1 MQDLFTDSQI
11 ESMFKEDPLLL
22 YELILKGVLTPIYT
36 AYKDD
41 NKEEIDKYASLLIDK
56 YAIHSASFYHL
67 SSGIIEHPKSGEQ
80 IRMNGYDLFSVNVVF
95 RAIMET
101 YTTFNHIFIYP
112 KSEDEKI
119 FRYLL
124 WKIDGLAEKSKFE
137 IEDSI
142 RDEVKHILEEDKNT
156 LSNLISEFENCNFYK
171 SLAEQDLYRI
181 YKSNKK
187 KYNWRFLFR
196 DNQIKPLSITNLVA
210 TVLPTSGYINAY
222 KYTSIH
228 THSNFYAI
236 MEFKRIRGQLL
247 TTEFTDPWV
256 RLAIMITCL
265 LISDLSTINNKA
277 NLTLRC
283 MPSSIYRFIVGIANS
298 IGEKRDENI

>member
-1 MQDLFTDSQI
+1 MQDLFTDFQI

-41 NKEEIDKYASLLIDK
+41 DKGEIGKYASLLIDK
-56 YAIHSASFYHL
+56 YAIHSASFFHL
-67 SSGIIEHPKSGEQ
+67 SSGIIEHRKSGEQ

-112 KSEDEKI
+112 KSEGEKI
-119 FRYLL
+119 FKFLL
-124 WKIDGLAEKSKFE
+124 WKIDGLTEKSKFQIEESIQEELKHILVEDQNILSGLINE
-137 IEDSI
+137 IEDC
-142 RDEVKHILEEDKNT
+142 D
-156 LSNLISEFENCNFYK
+156 FYK
-171 SLAEQDLYRI
+171 SLSELDLYKI
-181 YKSNKK
+181 YKSDKK
-187 KYNWRFLFR
+187 RYNWRFLS
-196 DNQIKPLSITNLVA
+196 NENSIKPLSITNLISV
-210 TVLPTSGYINAY
+210 VLPTSAYINAY

-228 THSNFYAI
+228 THSSFYAI
-236 MEFKRIRGQLL
+236 KEFERIRGQLL
-247 TTEFTDPWV
+247 TTQFTDPWV

-265 LISDLSTINNKA
+265 LVSDISMINDKA

-283 MPSSIYRFIVGIANS
+283 MPSSLYRFITGIASS
-298 IGEKRDENI
+298 ISEKRNDNL

>member
-1 MQDLFTDSQI
+1 MKDLFTDSQI

-41 NKEEIDKYASLLIDK
+41 SKEELDKYASLLIDK

-67 SSGIIEHPKSGEQ
+67 SSGIIEHRKSGEQ

-124 WKIDGLAEKSKFE
+124 WKIDGLTEKSKFK
-137 IEDSI
+137 IEESI
-142 RDEVKHILEEDKNT
+142 RDEVKHVLETDKNT
-156 LSNLISEFENCNFYK
+156 LSNLISEFENCNFCK
-171 SLAEQDLYRI
+171 SLAGQDLYRI
-181 YKSNKK
+181 YKSDKK
-187 KYNWRFLFR
+187 KYNWRFLFS
-196 DNQIKPLSITNLVA
+196 NNEVKPLSITNLVA
-210 TVLPTSGYINAY
+210 AVLPTSAYINAY

-236 MEFKRIRGQLL
+236 MEFKRIRSQLL

-265 LISDLSTINNKA
+265 LISDLSTISNKA

-283 MPSSIYRFIVGIANS
+283 MPPSIYRFIVGIANS
-298 IGEKRDENI
+298 ICKKRDKNI

>member
-1 MQDLFTDSQI
+1 MKDLFTDFQL
-11 ESMFKEDPLLL
+11 ESMFKENPLFL
-22 YELILKGVLTPIYT
+22 YELILKGVLTPMYT

-41 NKEEIDKYASLLIDK
+41 SKEEIDKYTCLLIDK

-67 SSGIIEHPKSGEQ
+67 SCGIIEHRNSGEQ
-80 IRMNGYDLFSVNVVF
+80 TRMNGYDLFSVNVVF

-124 WKIDGLAEKSKFE
+124 WKIDGLTEKSKFK
-137 IEDSI
+137 IEESV
-142 RDEVKHILEEDKNT
+142 REEVKHILEEDKNT
-156 LSNLISEFENCNFYK
+156 LSDLINAIENCNFYK
-171 SLAEQDLYRI
+171 SLSEQNLYKL
-181 YKSNKK
+181 YKADKK
-187 KYNWRFLFR
+187 KYNWRFLF
-196 DNQIKPLSITNLVA
+196 DGNITKPLSISNLVA
-210 TVLPTSGYINAY
+210 VVLPTSAYINAY

-236 MEFKRIRGQLL
+236 MEFERIRGQLL
-247 TTEFTDPWV
+247 TTKFTDPWV
-256 RLAIMITCL
+256 RLAIMISCL

-277 NLTLRC
+277 NLTLNC
-283 MPSSIYRFIVGIANS
+283 MPPSIYRFIVGIANS
-298 IGEKRDENI
+298 IREERDENL

>member
-36 AYKDD
+36 AYRDD
-41 NKEEIDKYASLLIDK
+41 SKEEIDKYASLLIDK

-67 SSGIIEHPKSGEQ
+67 SSGIIEHRKSGEQ

-137 IEDSI
+137 IEESI
-142 RDEVKHILEEDKNT
+142 LDEVKHILEEDKNT
-156 LSNLISEFENCNFYK
+156 LSNLISEFENCNFCK

-181 YKSNKK
+181 YKSDKK

-196 DNQIKPLSITNLVA
+196 DNKVKPLSITNLVA
-210 TVLPTSGYINAY
+210 TVFPTSGYINAY

-277 NLTLRC
+277 NLTLGC

-298 IGEKRDENI
+298 IGKKRYENI